1 MFSPA
6 VSCQVLEKGLS
17 QKENTVSSLY
27 TSTNRAL
34 LYFLS
39 RPQRTQ
45 AEQEAVINTLRV
57 VMERWDVVMATYNA
71 NVNFITCLL
80 HCLLLIR
87 SGR

>member
-1 MFSPA
+1 M
-6 VSCQVLEKGLS
+6 EKGLS

-27 TSTNRAL
+27 TNTNRAL

-39 RPQRTQ
+39 RPQHTQ
-45 AEQEAVINTLRV
+45 AEQDAVIRTLQV
-57 VMERWDVVMATYNA
+57 VMARWDVVMATYNA